1 MVLTVSVS
9 TLGLGEPRKGL
20 AEEVEGLGGSRR
32 EPLAGLGEDDLARAA
47 EEERRA
53 EPLLEQLDLV
63 AHRRLG
69 HPELFGGAGKAQA
82 AGDGFEDADG
92 GERAAA
98 AWVMGISSTYAY

>member
-9 TLGLGEPRKGL
+9 TSGSANRAKVSRRRSK
-20 AEEVEGLGGSRR
+20 ASVVSRR
-32 EPLAGLGEDDLARAA
+32 EALAGLGQDDLARAA
-47 EEERRA
+47 QEQRRA

-69 HPELFGGAGKAQA
+69 HAELLGGAGKAQA

-92 GERAAA
+92 GERAAGQWSLA
-98 AWVMGISSTYAY
+98 